1 MIRVS
6 NPLGKCVIVDK
17 VSKKCPLMIR
27 GHYFPADLMLL
38 PFDEFDVILGMD
50 WLTLHDAIVNCK
62 EKIIE
67 LKCESGEILRVE
79 PDKSEEIFSMISSMS
94 AQRYLRKG
102 YEAYLAYV
110 INTKEV
116 EKKGRGSDAQ
126 LVWKGNK

>member
-1 MIRVS
+1 
-6 NPLGKCVIVDK
+6 
-17 VSKKCPLMIR
+17 
-27 GHYFPADLMLL
+27 MLL

-62 EKIIE
+62 EKVIE

-79 PDKSEEIFSMISSMS
+79 PDKSEAIFSMMSSMS

-110 INTKEV
+110 INTK
-116 EKKGRGSDAQ
+116 
-126 LVWKGNK
+126 